1 MNQKKKASSTEV
13 KKPIVE
19 TKHNSIIPIQLQQ
32 ISLPTF
38 EEKVVSGKKYVR
50 YGSDN
55 LFPQFLISLAD
66 KSSIHNAIITSK
78 LDYAYGKGLVY
89 EGKFNPAIDFFIARP
104 NPLQTMNEFYR
115 QCLYDYIIFGAF
127 CINVIWD
134 VTGQFISQIYHIDLQ
149 DIRSGIADERGDVQ
163 TYYYSDNWL
172 KCSGNDKCKAIEKFD
187 SQKREGSQLLYIKD
201 WRPGAKYYALPSYV
215 GALNSIATDCEIT
228 NFHLSNIKNGM
239 APSKFITI
247 TSGYATE
254 EEERTIKRQLE
265 SLYTGSDAAGK
276 FFLSFTDDPEKA
288 PKIDTLSSDNLD
300 QQFIQLEDSVLQ
312 QILSGHRVT
321 SPLLVGLRNGGG
333 LGSNTDEL
341 MTAYKI
347 FQNTVIG
354 PIQNTVVDTINYLL
368 SMTKGYNGGKLKP
381 TSNQPLSFTWS
392 EQILSTIMTKNEMRA
407 RIGLAPIDETNA
419 EDIQEDTTINTETNI
434 E

>member
-1 MNQKKKASSTEV
+1 MTQKTKASST
-13 KKPIVE
+13 KAKP
-19 TKHNSIIPIQLQQ
+19 KMNNPLIPIQMQQ

-38 EEKVVSGKKYVR
+38 EEKIVSGKNYVR

-66 KSSIHNAIITSK
+66 KSALHNAIVASK
-78 LDYAYGKGLVY
+78 LDYSYAKGLVY
-89 EGKFNPAIDFFIARP
+89 EGPERASTSFFIARP
-104 NPLQTMNEFYR
+104 NPNETLNEVFR
-115 QCLYDYIIFGAF
+115 KCLYDYIIFGAF
-127 CINVIWD
+127 AINIIWD
-134 VTGQFISQIYHIDLQ
+134 ITGQFISQIYHIDLQ
-149 DIRSGIADERGDVQ
+149 DIRSGIADERGKVNK
-163 TYYYSDNWL
+163 YYYSDNWL
-172 KCSGNDKCKAIEKFD
+172 KCSGNDKCKEIGAFD
-187 SQKREGSQLLYIKD
+187 TQNRIGSQLLYVKD

-228 NFHLSNIKNGM
+228 NFHLANIKNGM

-247 TSGYATE
+247 SSGFASDE
-254 EEERTIKRQLE
+254 EQMTIKRQLE

-276 FFLSFTDDPEKA
+276 FFLSFTNDPEKA
-288 PKIDTLSSDNLD
+288 PKIDTLTQDGLD

-347 FQNTVIG
+347 FQNTVIT
-354 PIQNTVVDTINYLL
+354 PIQNTVAEAFNFIL
-368 SMTKGYNGGKLKP
+368 SFTKGYSGGKLKP

-407 RIGLAPIDETNA
+407 RIGLAPIEDMNIN
-419 EDIQEDTTINTETNI
+419 DIQEDTTINNQTNV